1 LGAIIKEKH
10 MTNIKRLVIGKKPP
24 PEKRDNNG
32 NTLRGEIFLS
42 SEFPGWLIPSKNKLE
57 RTMDKIKRQII
68 VVHSLVK

>member
-1 LGAIIKEKH
+1 
-10 MTNIKRLVIGKKPP
+10 MDNIKRLVIGKKPP

-42 SEFPGWLIPSKNKLE
+42 SEFPDWLIPSRNKLE
-57 RTMDKIKRQII
+57 RAMDKIKRQII